1 MITTLESR
9 KIRRYFMAET
19 ADGIHDPYL
28 ATLNMKTSEHL
39 KLYNKAI
46 IGLSQSD
53 RYDLTRSKWTYFYQ

>member
-1 MITTLESR
+1 
-9 KIRRYFMAET
+9 MAET

-28 ATLNMKTSEHL
+28 ATLNMNTSEHL